1 MTLIVL
7 RIFFLL
13 LCASAGW
20 ALAQLQP
27 EWAAYS
33 LLAVFV
39 GLCFGTLLIGIDLL
53 LKGFSLRGFSAATF
67 GLFLGSIVAWLIERS
82 GLFDSAFQE
91 DYRARFVATLCIYLG
106 FAYLG
111 MVLAIRG
118 KDELNLIVPYVRFKR
133 VEEPS
138 QPIVVDTSVIID
150 GRIAD
155 IMETGFIDGT
165 LVVPR
170 FVLKELQ
177 YIADSPDA
185 LKRGR
190 GRRGLDILAKLQQNP
205 KVGLRIHEEEL
216 ADIPEVDAK
225 LVHMA
230 KILSAKIIT
239 NDYNLNKVAVLE
251 NVHVLNINDLANA
264 LRAAA
269 LPGDEL
275 NVRIV
280 KEGKEPD
287 QGLAYMA
294 DGTMIVVNQ
303 GRRLIG
309 QSVNV
314 VVSGSLQT
322 SAGRMIF
329 AEIKGDG
336 ARTSE
341 ATAPRPAYQRRDH
354 PSAA

>member
-1 MTLIVL
+1 MLPL

-20 ALAQLQP
+20 SLSQLQP
-27 EWAAYS
+27 EWNTVVGTFA
-33 LLAVFV
+33 
-39 GLCFGTLLIGIDLL
+39 GLCFGMLLIGIDMLL
-53 LKGFSLRGFSAATF
+53 RGFSLRGFSAATF
-67 GLFLGSIVAWLIERS
+67 GLFLGSLIAWLIERS
-82 GLFDSAFQE
+82 GLFDSAFQQDE
-91 DYRARFVATLCIYLG
+91 RTRFIATLSIYLG
-106 FAYLG
+106 FSYLG
-111 MVLAIRG
+111 MMLAIRG
-118 KDELNLIVPYVRFKR
+118 KDELNLVVPYVRFKR

-150 GRIAD
+150 GRISD
-155 IMETGFIDGT
+155 IMDTGFIDGT

-170 FVLKELQ
+170 FVLQELQ
-177 YIADSPDA
+177 YIADSADP

-205 KVGLRIHEEEL
+205 RVGLRVHEEDFP
-216 ADIPEVDAK
+216 DISEVDAK
-225 LVHMA
+225 LVHLA
-230 KILSAKIIT
+230 KILTAKIIT

-251 NVHVLNINDLANA
+251 NVRVLNINDLANS

-275 NVRIV
+275 NVKIV

-287 QGLAYMA
+287 QGLAYMP

-303 GRRLIG
+303 ARKSIG
-309 QSVNV
+309 QQVMV
-314 VVSGSLQT
+314 TVTGAIQT

-329 AEIKGDG
+329 AELKGDPNRRTDG
-336 ARTSE
+336 GPSRPSPQAPSPTAR
-341 ATAPRPAYQRRDH
+341 
-354 PSAA
+354 

>member
-1 MTLIVL
+1 M
-7 RIFFLL
+7 
-13 LCASAGW
+13 
-20 ALAQLQP
+20 
-27 EWAAYS
+27 
-33 LLAVFV
+33 
-39 GLCFGTLLIGIDLL
+39 D
-53 LKGFSLRGFSAATF
+53 
-67 GLFLGSIVAWLIERS
+67 
-82 GLFDSAFQE
+82 
-91 DYRARFVATLCIYLG
+91 
-106 FAYLG
+106 
-111 MVLAIRG
+111 
-118 KDELNLIVPYVRFKR
+118 
-133 VEEPS
+133 EPS

-165 LVVPR
+165 LVIPR

-177 YIADSPDA
+177 YIADSADA

-190 GRRGLDILAKLQQNP
+190 GRRGLDILAKIQQNP
-205 KVGLRIHEEEL
+205 KAGVRIHEEDF

-225 LVHMA
+225 LVHLA
-230 KILSAKIIT
+230 KIMSAKIMT

-251 NVHVLNINDLANA
+251 SVHVLNINDLANS

-287 QGLAYMA
+287 QGLAYMP

-303 GRRLIG
+303 GRRVMGLQI
-309 QSVNV
+309 NV
-314 VVSGSLQT
+314 TVTGSLQT

-329 AEIKGDG
+329 AEIKSENGRQAEQSKPAP
-336 ARTSE
+336 ARRADVSST
-341 ATAPRPAYQRRDH
+341 
-354 PSAA
+354 

>member
-1 MTLIVL
+1 MTLLAL
-7 RIFFLL
+7 RCFFML
-13 LCASAGW
+13 LCGSAGW
-20 ALAQLQP
+20 ALSQLQP
-27 EWAAYS
+27 DWAVHP
-33 LLAVFV
+33 LLAVMAGF
-39 GLCFGTLLIGIDLL
+39 CFGMLLIGVDLL

-67 GLFLGSIVAWLIERS
+67 GLLLGSLVAWLIERS
-82 GLFDSAFQE
+82 GLFASAFQGDE
-91 DYRARFVATLCIYLG
+91 RSRFVATLCIYLG
-106 FAYLG
+106 FSYLG
-111 MVLAIRG
+111 MILAMRG
-118 KDELNLIVPYVRFKR
+118 KDELNLVVPYVRFKR

-165 LVVPR
+165 LVIPR

-205 KVGLRIHEEEL
+205 KVGVRIHEEEL
-216 ADIPEVDAK
+216 ADVTEVDAK
-225 LVHMA
+225 LVHLA
-230 KILSAKIIT
+230 KILSAKILT

-264 LRAAA
+264 LKAAA

-275 NVRIV
+275 SVRIV
-280 KEGKEPD
+280 REGIEPD
-287 QGLAYMA
+287 QGLAYMP

-309 QSVNV
+309 QQVSVI
-314 VVSGSLQT
+314 VSGSLQT

-329 AEIKGDG
+329 ADLKGEKSGEDISS
-336 ARTSE
+336 RTSL
-341 ATAPRPAYQRRDH
+341 PRRGNV
-354 PSAA
+354 PSV

>member
-1 MTLIVL
+1 MTLLIL
-7 RIFFLL
+7 RIFFLI
-13 LCASAGW
+13 LCGSAGW
-20 ALAQLQP
+20 ALAQLQAD
-27 EWAAYS
+27 WARHWLWAV
-33 LLAVFV
+33 LA
-39 GLCFGTLLIGIDLL
+39 GLCFGMLLVGVDMM

-67 GLFLGSIVAWLIERS
+67 GLLLGSIVAWLIERS
-82 GLFDSAFQE
+82 GLFESAFQGDE
-91 DYRARFVATLCIYLG
+91 RSRFVATLCIYLG

-111 MVLAIRG
+111 MILAIRG
-118 KDELNLIVPYVRFKR
+118 KDEINLIVPYVRFKR

-165 LVVPR
+165 LVIPR

-177 YIADSPDA
+177 YIADSADS

-205 KVGLRIHEEEL
+205 KVGLRIHEEDFT
-216 ADIPEVDAK
+216 DIAEVDAK
-225 LVHMA
+225 LVHLA

-251 NVHVLNINDLANA
+251 NVRVLNINDLANA
-264 LRAAA
+264 IRAAA

-275 NVRIV
+275 SVRIV
-280 KEGKEPD
+280 KDGKEPD
-287 QGLAYMA
+287 QGLAYMP

-303 GRRLIG
+303 ARRLMG
-309 QSVNV
+309 QQVNV

-329 AEIKGDG
+329 AELKGEG
-336 ARTSE
+336 GKSSE
-341 ATAPRPAYQRRDH
+341 STPPRPAYQRKDYH
-354 PSAA
+354 SPA